1 MCYLIS
7 ICNQKGGVGKTTT
20 AINLSAYLAALG
32 RKTLLV
38 DFDPQANATSGFGIN
53 HKNLSKNVY
62 HLLIKQGLIKEALQK
77 TDIFGLDIL
86 PSSPDLIGA
95 QVELSSFENKE
106 RRLEEI
112 LALIVPYYQYIIIDL
127 PPSLGLLTVNGLVAS
142 EYVLI
147 PIQTEFYAL
156 EGLSQLISTI
166 DLIRRNLDKD
176 LKILGAVLTMYD
188 KRNKLDR
195 LVVKHILRHFPGY
208 VFNSIIPRNIDLAQ
222 APAFGKPILLYNS
235 NSSGARA
242 YKNLTQELISLLEKK
257 VTENSSPSIS
267 NYYD

>member
-1 MCYLIS
+1 MAFIIS

-20 AINLSAYLAALG
+20 AINLSSHLAYFG

-38 DFDPQANATSGFGIN
+38 DFDPQANATSGLGIDYKKLN
-53 HKNLSKNVY
+53 KNIY
-62 HLLIKQGLIKEALQK
+62 HLLIKQGLIKEVLLNTQV
-77 TDIFGLDIL
+77 FGLDIL
-86 PSSPDLIGA
+86 PASPDLIGA

-112 LALIVPYYQYIIIDL
+112 LALLVPHYQYIIIDL
-127 PPSLGLLTVNGLVAS
+127 PPSLGILTVNGLIAS
-142 EYVLI
+142 DYVLI

-156 EGLSQLISTI
+156 EGLSQLVSTI

-195 LVVKHILRHFPGY
+195 LVVKHIIRHFPGY
-208 VFNSIIPRNIDLAQ
+208 VFNTIIPRNIDLAQ

-235 NSSGARA
+235 NSSGAKA
-242 YKNLTQELISLLEKK
+242 YKNLTQELISLLEKRGF
-257 VTENSSPSIS
+257 
-267 NYYD
+267 

>member
-1 MCYLIS
+1 MAEIIA

-20 AINLSAYLAALG
+20 AVNLSSYLAYFG
-32 RKTLLV
+32 RKTLVV
-38 DFDPQANATSGFGIN
+38 DFDPQANATSGLGIN
-53 HKNLSKNVY
+53 YKNLNKTIY
-62 HLLIKQGLIKEALQK
+62 HLLIKKGLIKEILLNSQV
-77 TDIFGLDIL
+77 FGLDIL
-86 PSSPDLIGA
+86 PASPDLIGA

-112 LALIVPYYQYIIIDL
+112 LALLVPYYQYIIIDL
-127 PPSLGLLTVNGLVAS
+127 PPSLGLLTINGLVAS

-156 EGLSQLISTI
+156 EGLAQLVSTI

-195 LVVKHILRHFPGY
+195 LVVKHIIRHFPGY

-235 NSSGARA
+235 NSNGAKA
-242 YKNLTQELISLLEKK
+242 YKNFTQELISLLEKR
-257 VTENSSPSIS
+257 SF
-267 NYYD
+267 

>member
-1 MCYLIS
+1 MTFMAFIIS

-20 AINLSAYLAALG
+20 AVNLSSYLAYFG
-32 RKTLLV
+32 RRTLLV
-38 DFDPQANATSGFGIN
+38 DFDPQANATSGLGIN
-53 HKNLSKNVY
+53 YKNLQKNVY
-62 HLLIKQGLIKEALQK
+62 HLLIKKSLIKEALLNTQV
-77 TDIFGLDIL
+77 FGLDLL
-86 PSSPDLIGA
+86 PASPDLIGA
-95 QVELSSFENKE
+95 QVELMGFENKE

-112 LALIVPYYQYIIIDL
+112 LALLVSHYQYIIIDL

-156 EGLSQLISTI
+156 EGLAQLVSTI

-195 LVVKHILRHFPGY
+195 LVVKHIIRHFPGY

-222 APAFGKPILLYNS
+222 APAFGKPILFFNPNS
-235 NSSGARA
+235 PGAKA
-242 YKNLTQELISLLEKK
+242 YKNFTQELINLCEKNK
-257 VTENSSPSIS
+257 PLI
-267 NYYD
+267 

>member
-1 MCYLIS
+1 
-7 ICNQKGGVGKTTT
+7 
-20 AINLSAYLAALG
+20 
-32 RKTLLV
+32 LL
-38 DFDPQANATSGFGIN
+38 
-53 HKNLSKNVY
+53 
-62 HLLIKQGLIKEALQK
+62 
-77 TDIFGLDIL
+77 
-86 PSSPDLIGA
+86 
-95 QVELSSFENKE
+95 
-106 RRLEEI
+106 
-112 LALIVPYYQYIIIDL
+112 
-127 PPSLGLLTVNGLVAS
+127 PSLGLLTINGLIAS

-222 APAFGKPILLYNS
+222 APAFGKPILLYNP
-235 NSSGARA
+235 NSSGAKA
-242 YKNLTQELISLLEKK
+242 YKNLTQRIDFAFRKK
-257 VTENSSPSIS
+257 KFLVLK
-267 NYYD
+267 